1 MLARTAVRNQPSRRV
16 DIQNM
21 QQNNYNNDDRSNQV
35 QSLQDSATFNSLL
48 GLFLRLLE
56 KSYWIIAAAII
67 GATLAGVYSYRN
79 QVPMYSATSKI
90 YIASSDTSIS
100 ISDLQLGSYMAP
112 DYQEVF
118 KTWHLHEMVDQKL
131 GLNYSYGRLA
141 SMVSVDNPA
150 GTHVLYITVRSTD
163 PVECKTLADAYADV
177 TREFIAAKMDMREPT
192 LFEEARVPAAPYG
205 PNRTRTITI
214 GLLMGALFAAGIIA
228 LFYWLD
234 DRIRTQEDVSKCC
247 NMPNLGM
254 VPLQEGQ
261 KKDPD
266 EGHHMYGRRR
276 LFNKEKK

>member
-1 MLARTAVRNQPSRRV
+1 M
-16 DIQNM
+16 QNM
-21 QQNNYNNDDRSNQV
+21 PQNNYNGDDISTNQV
-35 QSLQDSATFNSLL
+35 QLPEENATLNNLL
-48 GLFLRLLE
+48 GLFLRLIE
-56 KSYWIIAAAII
+56 KSFWIIAAAII
-67 GATLAGVYSYRN
+67 GATLAGIYSYKN
-79 QVPMYSATSKI
+79 QVPMYQATSKI

-131 GLNYSYGRLA
+131 GLNYSYGKLA
-141 SMVSVDNPA
+141 GMVSVDNPA
-150 GTHVLYITVRSTD
+150 GTHVLYITVRSTA

-192 LFEEARVPAAPYG
+192 IFEEARVPTAPYG

-214 GLLMGALFAAGIIA
+214 GLLMGALLAAAIVA

-234 DRIRTQEDVSKCC
+234 DRIRTAEDVSKCC
-247 NMPNLGM
+247 NLPNLGM

-261 KKDPD
+261 KKDP
-266 EGHHMYGRRR
+266 ENGNYIYGRRK
-276 LFNKEKK
+276 NSKKDKK

>member
-1 MLARTAVRNQPSRRV
+1 M
-16 DIQNM
+16 QNM
-21 QQNNYNNDDRSNQV
+21 PQNNYNGDDISTNQV
-35 QSLQDSATFNSLL
+35 QLPEENATLNNLL
-48 GLFLRLLE
+48 GLFLRLIE
-56 KSYWIIAAAII
+56 KSFWIIAAAII
-67 GATLAGVYSYRN
+67 GATLAGIYSYKN
-79 QVPMYSATSKI
+79 QVPMYQATSKI

-141 SMVSVDNPA
+141 GMVSVDNPA

-192 LFEEARVPAAPYG
+192 IFEEARVPTAPYG

-214 GLLMGALFAAGIIA
+214 GLLMGALLAAAIVA

-261 KKDPD
+261 KKDTED
-266 EGHHMYGRRR
+266 GHYIYGRR
-276 LFNKEKK
+276 KHSKKDKK